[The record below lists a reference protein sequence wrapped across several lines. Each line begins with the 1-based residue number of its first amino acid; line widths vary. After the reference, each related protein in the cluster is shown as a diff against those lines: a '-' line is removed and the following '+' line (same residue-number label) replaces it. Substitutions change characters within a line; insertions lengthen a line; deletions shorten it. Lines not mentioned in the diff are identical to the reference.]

1 MRRVRNICFIAL
13 GALVV
18 VFVAAGVAWAVD
30 THRNDDRVERNTTLA
45 GRSIGGLKGPQLEAA
60 VAAVAEKYRSSAV
73 VIEAPDSTFTTNA
86 SDLGMTI
93 DTAATVRDA
102 LRVGRRGNVVSRIR
116 SWASGFL
123 HDHKAPVRVSV
134 DEKSVR
140 AVIDAKDQGPKT
152 APVEPV
158 VKAKPGGTGFTIV
171 DGKPGKGIDPLKV
184 VRALPTAAV
193 AGGPVR
199 VKVDRGEVDPR
210 YSTADAENLQK
221 QAEAA
226 TNAPL
231 PVTAGATSASIPST
245 TLRSWTSSQ
254 VADDGMHL
262 VVDAAMASS
271 DLAKLMAKATTPA
284 QETTFTLSNGAPVAK
299 LGTAGSACCADDAPQ
314 LVQRALFGTDKP
326 ILPLKLPMKPV
337 PPTLDA
343 AAVAKLGIKEQVS
356 TFTTNYPAGQPRV
369 TNIHRMADIVKGTV
383 IMPGE
388 TFSLNGTVGERTLAK
403 GFVVDHQINDKGEFD
418 EAVGGGVSQFAT
430 TTFNAAFF
438 AGLDYGEYQS
448 HTIYISRYP
457 YGREA
462 TVSWQHPDLQVKN
475 TTPYGIML
483 WATYTDTSI
492 TVSMYS
498 TKYMASVTQSGQ
510 TSSTFGPN
518 CTRVTTERTRKY
530 LDGRTVVDHVFAN
543 YQPEEGVKCN

>member
-18 VFVAAGVAWAVD
+18 LFVAAGVAWAVD
-30 THRNDDRVERNTTLA
+30 SHRNDDRVERNTTLA

-102 LRVGRRGNVVSRIR
+102 LRVGHRGNVVSRIR
-116 SWASGFL
+116 SWAGGFL
-123 HDHKAPVRVSV
+123 HDHKAPVRVTV
-134 DEKSVR
+134 DERSVR

-152 APVEPV
+152 PPVEPV
-158 VKAKPGGTGFTIV
+158 VKAKSGGTGFMIV

-184 VRALPTAAV
+184 MRALPTAAV
-193 AGGPVR
+193 SGGPVR
-199 VKVDRGEVDPR
+199 VKVDRGDVDPR
-210 YSTADAENLQK
+210 YSAADAENLQK
-221 QAEAA
+221 EAEAA
-226 TNAPL
+226 TNAAL
-231 PVTAGATSASIPST
+231 PVTAGATTASIPST

-254 VADDGMHL
+254 AADDGLHL
-262 VVDAAMASS
+262 VIDAAMASS

-284 QETTFTLSNGAPVAK
+284 QETTFTLTNGVPVAK
-299 LGTAGSACCADDAPQ
+299 LGSAGSTCCGDDAPQ
-314 LVQRALFGTDKP
+314 LIERALFGADKP

-369 TNIHRMADIVKGTV
+369 TNIHRMADIVKGAV

-388 TFSLNGTVGERTLAK
+388 TFSLNGAVGERTLAK

-518 CTRVTTERTRKY
+518 CTKVTTERTRKY
-530 LDGRTVVDHVFAN
+530 LDGRTVVDNVFAN
-543 YQPEEGVKCN
+543 YQPAEGVKCR